1 MENKQRQTDE
11 VEALCSIYGD
21 QWQTEDEPNQTY
33 CVAITEGKCD
43 AMLHIK
49 LPPEYPSSAP
59 PQYQLS
65 APTLSRSD
73 KQSLSDRLESIYL
86 DNIGESIIYQWV
98 EATREF
104 LQIKF
109 LNKNI
114 SEPEPEIIDSD
125 VKMISQEPSII
136 RRLEIFH
143 GEVITDRKSKFQG
156 HAAVV
161 TSVDQVKD
169 MLSTLL
175 ENKKFAQATHN
186 IYAYRVL
193 KDGLPGCMAQD
204 CDDDGEN
211 AAGSRLL
218 HLLQT
223 MGAMNVMVVVSRW
236 YGGVH
241 LGPDRFRHINN
252 AARQVLQQLGFVN
265 KK

>member
-1 MENKQRQTDE
+1 MENKHRQADE
-11 VEALCSIYGD
+11 IEALCSIYGD
-21 QWQTEDEPNQTY
+21 QWQTEDELNQAY
-33 CVAITEGKCD
+33 CVAVTEGKCD
-43 AMLHIK
+43 AVLHIK
-49 LPPEYPSSAP
+49 LPPEYPSIAP

-65 APTLSRSD
+65 APTLSRED

-104 LQIKF
+104 LQMKF
-109 LNKNI
+109 LNQTNCD
-114 SEPEPEIIDSD
+114 PEPEIVDLD
-125 VKMISQEPSII
+125 VNMISQETSII
-136 RRLEIFH
+136 SRLEIHH
-143 GEVITDRKSKFQG
+143 GEVITDRKSKFQA
-156 HAAVV
+156 HAAII

-204 CDDDGEN
+204 CEDDGEN

-252 AARQVLQQLGFVN
+252 AARQVLQQMGFVN